1 MTYFWRLSSH
11 IEKRLNTL
19 EISSIRD
26 LENTNPNILKR
37 ELSLGGFHL
46 WFYETIL
53 MEVMLVTS
61 INCNQKVW
69 RLHKYYLR
77 VTC

>member
-1 MTYFWRLSSH
+1 MTDFWRLSSH

-37 ELSLGGFHL
+37 ELILGGFHL
-46 WFYETIL
+46 
-53 MEVMLVTS
+53 
-61 INCNQKVW
+61 
-69 RLHKYYLR
+69 
-77 VTC
+77 